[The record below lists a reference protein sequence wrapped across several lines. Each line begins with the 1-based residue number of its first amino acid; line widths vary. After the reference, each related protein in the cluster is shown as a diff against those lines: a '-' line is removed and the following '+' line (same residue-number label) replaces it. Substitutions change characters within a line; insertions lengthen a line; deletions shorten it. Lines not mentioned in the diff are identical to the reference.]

1 MVILDRELLTTIRS
15 VKPSP
20 SRSAAR
26 NSPIKLSMG
35 YVSGPLKP
43 KLFVVSE
50 LLARPRLVMPS
61 HTQAITAAVLRA
73 VEKVVAQVSKPA
85 VSRVSKPANASR
97 GGVRSILLHLADL
110 EVGDTAGLETCA
122 TIVVSKCRLLL

>member
-26 NSPIKLSMG
+26 NSPMKLSMG

-61 HTQAITAAVLRA
+61 QTQAITAAVLKKPSPLRPA
-73 VEKVVAQVSKPA
+73 LCLPLFGGYWHDSPVAPLPPALPPPAWPKPA
-85 VSRVSKPANASR
+85 PHA
-97 GGVRSILLHLADL
+97 LA
-110 EVGDTAGLETCA
+110 
-122 TIVVSKCRLLL
+122 